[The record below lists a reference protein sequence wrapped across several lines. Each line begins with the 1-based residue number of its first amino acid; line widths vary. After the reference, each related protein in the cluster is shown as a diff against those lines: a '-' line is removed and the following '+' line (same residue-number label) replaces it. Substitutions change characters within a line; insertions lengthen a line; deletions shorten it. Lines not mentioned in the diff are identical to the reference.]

1 MQQGPRMLCEGGCV
15 FRVVVQAQMMLTDA
29 DWTMSRLSAQLS
41 ACVRVC
47 PCWCVRLNQISF
59 IVEAVY
65 PLLYNNWL

>member
-1 MQQGPRMLCEGGCV
+1 MYQ
-15 FRVVVQAQMMLTDA
+15 VVVQAKMMLTDA

-41 ACVRVC
+41 ACVCVGVC
-47 PCWCVRLNQISF
+47 LNQISF